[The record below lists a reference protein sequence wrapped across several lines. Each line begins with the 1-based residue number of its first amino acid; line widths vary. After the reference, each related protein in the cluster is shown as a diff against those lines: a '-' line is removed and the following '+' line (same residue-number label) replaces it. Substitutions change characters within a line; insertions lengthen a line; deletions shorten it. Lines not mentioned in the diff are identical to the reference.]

1 MQDEVKGNRDK
12 DCPKKMRKKPRKRFI
27 VRYFLIY
34 GLIELDGKD
43 ESILKVI
50 GRRSGMSSRR
60 LSGML
65 NIPIST
71 IHRRIKRFEEE
82 EIITGYK
89 ALIDYQKT
97 PWPIG
102 ALLLVDLMEVIPGK
116 GHIPKKEIIK
126 TLSNF
131 SEVEEIID
139 VQATEF
145 DLVLRAR
152 FRTLR
157 QLSDFIEHLRD
168 IEGIEETKSAVITD
182 ERVLLPFPSIRV

>member
-1 MQDEVKGNRDK
+1 MDE
-12 DCPKKMRKKPRKRFI
+12 
-27 VRYFLIY
+27 
-34 GLIELDGKD
+34 KD
-43 ESILKVI
+43 ESILRVV
-50 GRRSGMSSRR
+50 GRSSGMSSRK

-97 PWPIG
+97 SWPVG

-116 GHIPKKEIIK
+116 GHIPKNEIIA
-126 TLSNF
+126 TLSGF
-131 SEVEEIID
+131 REIEEIVD
-139 VQATEF
+139 VQAAEF
-145 DLVLRAR
+145 DLMVRAR
-152 FRTLR
+152 FRTLK
-157 QLSDFIEHLRD
+157 QLSEFVERLRD

-182 ERVLLPFPSIRV
+182 ERILPPPLSIRVR